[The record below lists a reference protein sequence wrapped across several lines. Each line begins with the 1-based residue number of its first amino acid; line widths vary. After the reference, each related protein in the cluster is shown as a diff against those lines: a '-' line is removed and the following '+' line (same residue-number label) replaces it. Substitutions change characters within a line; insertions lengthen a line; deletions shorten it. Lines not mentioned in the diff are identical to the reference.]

1 MTFGALGGDPRSAH
15 DVQAE
20 KSRVGLPNT
29 EEISAKSPEARNGC
43 GETSRSAAY
52 AKRPR
57 ASVPAVRG
65 PPNRPVGPASSNT
78 GIQKCGRSDGHMVYP
93 VSEIGTAGA
102 ESNGSGF
109 ANVTGAAPS
118 RADTRRS
125 SQPRA
130 LSAAYRSVP
139 SASGAGA
146 RAPSGSF
153 VSGCAPP
160 PRPPSES
167 RQRYACGTP
176 VGSATNQSSP
186 PDVHTTS
193 AMLPPVSSS
202 TTAASG
208 ESTGQRTSAQ

>member
-102 ESNGSGF
+102 GSNRSGF
-109 ANVTGAAPS
+109 ANVTGGAPS
-118 RADTRRS
+118 SADTRRS

-130 LSAAYRSVP
+130 RSAAYRSVP

-153 VSGCAPP
+153 VSRRAPP
-160 PRPPSES
+160 PPPPPPPPP
-167 RQRYACGTP
+167 TP
-176 VGSATNQSSP
+176 PPAPFANPGRAAPDPSSP
-186 PDVHTTS
+186 P
-193 AMLPPVSSS
+193 
-202 TTAASG
+202 
-208 ESTGQRTSAQ
+208 

>member
-1 MTFGALGGDPRSAH
+1 MTFGALDGDPRSAH

-102 ESNGSGF
+102 GSNRSGF
-109 ANVTGAAPS
+109 ANVTGGAPS
-118 RADTRRS
+118 SADTRRS

-130 LSAAYRSVP
+130 RSAAYRRDRKSTRLN
-139 SASGAGA
+139 SSHGYI
-146 RAPSGSF
+146 S
-153 VSGCAPP
+153 
-160 PRPPSES
+160 
-167 RQRYACGTP
+167 YAVFCLKKKKT
-176 VGSATNQSSP
+176 S
-186 PDVHTTS
+186 HTTT
-193 AMLPPVSSS
+193 LV
-202 TTAASG
+202 
-208 ESTGQRTSAQ
+208 R

>member
-102 ESNGSGF
+102 GSNRSGF
-109 ANVTGAAPS
+109 A
-118 RADTRRS
+118 RS
-125 SQPRA
+125 EEHT
-130 LSAAYRSVP
+130 
-139 SASGAGA
+139 
-146 RAPSGSF
+146 
-153 VSGCAPP
+153 
-160 PRPPSES
+160 SEL
-167 RQRYACGTP
+167 
-176 VGSATNQSSP
+176 QSP
-186 PDVHTTS
+186 CNLVCR
-193 AMLPPVSSS
+193 LLLEKKKKNIS
-202 TTAASG
+202 TLCMHAV
-208 ESTGQRTSAQ
+208 

>member
-102 ESNGSGF
+102 GSNRSGF
-109 ANVTGAAPS
+109 ANVTGGAPS
-118 RADTRRS
+118 SPDTPRPP
-125 SQPRA
+125 QPRA
-130 LSAAYRSVP
+130 RSAAYRSVP

-146 RAPSGSF
+146 RAPSGSV
-153 VSGCAPP
+153 VSRCAPAPPPPPPPPPTPPPPPPPPPAAPPPPPAPPHRPP
-160 PRPPSES
+160 PRPP
-167 RQRYACGTP
+167 P
-176 VGSATNQSSP
+176 
-186 PDVHTTS
+186 
-193 AMLPPVSSS
+193 
-202 TTAASG
+202 
-208 ESTGQRTSAQ
+208 